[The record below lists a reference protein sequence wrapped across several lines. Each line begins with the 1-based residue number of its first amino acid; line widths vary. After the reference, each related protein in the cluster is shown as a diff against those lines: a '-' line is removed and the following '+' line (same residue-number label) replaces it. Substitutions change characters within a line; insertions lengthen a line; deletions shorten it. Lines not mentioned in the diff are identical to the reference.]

1 MNREALIEK
10 MARAVCISQDA
21 VCAESR
27 HDPCHTTTL
36 VHVGEAVNAA
46 LTAITEAGMVVV
58 PREPTQQM
66 LQAGMID
73 GCRQEEVSYDES
85 GIVTNLPGISVYPYR
100 VYKAMLAA
108 AEKG

>member
-1 MNREALIEK
+1 MKREALLEK

-21 VCAESR
+21 VCPDPT

-58 PREPTQQM
+58 PIEATMRMQNEAVDATGFYWTAPNETGWRKSPQM
-66 LQAGMID
+66 LFAAG
-73 GCRQEEVSYDES
+73 
-85 GIVTNLPGISVYPYR
+85 
-100 VYKAMLAA
+100 YKAMLAA
-108 AEKG
+108 AEKGE